1 MGCYLVSTSVYVLLS
16 LGSSKQLLSCML
28 CCPVC
33 FAVYL
38 WCCTQLVLL
47 GSPVSCAVHAIC
59 EYNGAQCR
67 LWSTKQEQEK
77 VLDEEATKRKQ
88 DAADAKVR
96 CITHP
101 QSQLTLIGQSI
112 NCLDEATYGNQD
124 AANTMVC
131 CVAGSLLVSHTQ
143 ATLTSHD
150 D

>member
-38 WCCTQLVLL
+38 LCCTQLCNVN
-47 GSPVSCAVHAIC
+47 CAIHAACNYI
-59 EYNGAQCR
+59 GAQCR
-67 LWSTKQEQEK
+67 LWTTKQEQEK

-101 QSQLTLIGQSI
+101 QSQLTFIGHLI
-112 NCLDEATYGNQD
+112 NCLDDATYGNQD
-124 AANTMVC
+124 AANTMVR

>member
-1 MGCYLVSTSVYVLLS
+1 MFFCRLALQSSYCHACSAVLYALLS
-16 LGSSKQLLSCML
+16 ISGAVLSLFCWL
-28 CCPVC
+28 
-33 FAVYL
+33 
-38 WCCTQLVLL
+38 
-47 GSPVSCAVHAIC
+47 SPVSCAVHAIC